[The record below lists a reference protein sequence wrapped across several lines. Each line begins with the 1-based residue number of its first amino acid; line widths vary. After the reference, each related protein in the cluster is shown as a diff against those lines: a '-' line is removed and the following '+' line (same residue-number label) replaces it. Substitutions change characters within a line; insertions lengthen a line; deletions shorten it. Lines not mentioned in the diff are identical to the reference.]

1 MKVIGFLGG
10 LLLGIGLI
18 WGIFFRGLL
27 TAAALGI
34 IMMVLMMIFD
44 EEE

>member
-1 MKVIGFLGG
+1 MKVIG
-10 LLLGIGLI
+10 LLGCALAMLGLI

-27 TAAALGI
+27 TITAIGL
-34 IMMVLMMIFD
+34 IMMLFTVIFD